1 LIWSAKV
8 IDEVYEEKRGFVRMR
23 IDTLVTF
30 TIKGKDDKAYHG
42 TSQNLSAT
50 GLYMTTED
58 AIELGA
64 EVELVMNSGNEKLP
78 PFVAEG
84 SVVRCIADEID
95 SNLYHVSVSLSET
108 A

>member
-1 LIWSAKV
+1 MKV
-8 IDEVYEEKRGFVRMR
+8 VEEIYEEKRGFVRMR

-30 TIKGKDDKAYHG
+30 TIKGKGDKAYHG

-50 GLYMTTED
+50 GLYMTTEE
-58 AIELGA
+58 AVELGS
-64 EVELVMNSGNEKLP
+64 EVELVMNPGNEKLP

-84 SVVRCIADEID
+84 TVVLCTVDETD